1 MKVYKFGGASVRNA
15 AGVRN
20 LAHIVEG
27 EQNLFIIVS
36 AMGKT
41 TNALERVFTAM
52 QKAEKAAANKE
63 IDEIVSNPESPTFE
77 NTVVP
82 LELSGEILSKV
93 SGVLFNV
100 SETDRTDELDSVMEK
115 ALPMLTEHGDNISF
129 NKGLYERIA
138 KIYRADQS
146 QLNREQ
152 QMVLKKQISILAIKS
167 LSTTKKTLMQFLSVH
182 ITVSTLPVLF
192 TLLSMAFTFFL
203 KSLCAL
209 LSKRLL
215 KL

>member
-63 IDEIVSNPESPTFE
+63 IDEIVAYHAEIINDLWGEPVE
-77 NTVVP
+77 
-82 LELSGEILSKV
+82 LEEVNAPSSHV
-93 SGVLFNV
+93 
-100 SETDRTDELDSVMEK
+100 K
-115 ALPMLTEHGDNISF
+115 A
-129 NKGLYERIA
+129 
-138 KIYRADQS
+138 
-146 QLNREQ
+146 
-152 QMVLKKQISILAIKS
+152 
-167 LSTTKKTLMQFLSVH
+167 
-182 ITVSTLPVLF
+182 
-192 TLLSMAFTFFL
+192 
-203 KSLCAL
+203 
-209 LSKRLL
+209 
-215 KL
+215 